1 MSKRTACDDP
11 ILASPEEL
19 QVLRRSLLEERDN
32 VVSLY
37 RQDVHAAQEIQ
48 GEGVEDD
55 EELASMD
62 FDRDLLF
69 ALSEVEREKLR
80 QIEEALQRMEEGSY
94 GLCFEDG
101 QPIPFARLRQI
112 PWARYC
118 AGHQEMVEEG
128 LLRVN

>member
-1 MSKRTACDDP
+1 MSKKATCENQI
-11 ILASPEEL
+11 ILSPEEV
-19 QVLRRSLLEERDN
+19 QALRRSLFQERDD

-37 RQDVHAAQEIQ
+37 RHDVHAAQEIM

-69 ALSEVEREKLR
+69 ALSEVERERLR
-80 QIEEALQRMEEGSY
+80 QIEEALQRMDEGSY
-94 GLCFEDG
+94 GLCFADG
-101 QPIPFARLRQI
+101 QPIAFARLREI

-118 AGHQEMVEEG
+118 AGHQEMVEDGVLQE
-128 LLRVN
+128 R

>member
-1 MSKRTACDDP
+1 MSKTVACEEP
-11 ILASPEEL
+11 ILTSPEDL
-19 QVLRRSLLEERDN
+19 QVLRRSLLEEMDT

-37 RQDVHAAQEIQ
+37 RQDVHAAQEIRE
-48 GEGVEDD
+48 EGVEDE

-69 ALSEVEREKLR
+69 TLSEVEREKLR
-80 QIEEALQRMEEGSY
+80 QIEEALQRMDEGSY

-101 QPIPFARLRQI
+101 RPIPVDRLRQV

-118 AGHQEMVEEG
+118 AGHQELVEEG
-128 LLRVN
+128 LLREV

>member
-1 MSKRTACDDP
+1 MSKTTACEDQ
-11 ILASPEEL
+11 IRLSPED
-19 QVLRRSLLEERDN
+19 VRALRRSLLEEREN

-37 RQDVHAAQEIQ
+37 RHDVHAAQEIL

-80 QIEEALQRMEEGSY
+80 QIEEALQRMDEGSY
-94 GLCFEDG
+94 GLCFADG
-101 QPIPFARLRQI
+101 QPIAAARLREI

-118 AGHQEMVEEG
+118 AGHQELVEEG
-128 LLRVN
+128 LLQEV

>member
-1 MSKRTACDDP
+1 MSKRTAFAEP
-11 ILASPEEL
+11 ILVSPEQL
-19 QVLRRSLLEERDN
+19 QALRRSLFEERDN
-32 VVSLY
+32 VISLY
-37 RQDVHAAQEIQ
+37 RHDVHAAQEIL

-69 ALSEVEREKLR
+69 SLSETERERLR
-80 QIEEALQRMEEGSY
+80 QIEEALQRMDEGTY

-101 QPIPFARLRQI
+101 EPIAFERLRQI

-128 LLRVN
+128 LLREC

>member
-1 MSKRTACDDP
+1 MSKSTVCENP
-11 ILASPEEL
+11 VFVSPEEL
-19 QVLRRSLLEERDN
+19 QILRRGLLTERDS

-37 RQDVHAAQEIQ
+37 RHDVHAAQEIQ

-69 ALSEVEREKLR
+69 ALSEAERERVR
-80 QIEEALQRMEEGSY
+80 QIDEALQRMEEGSY

-101 QPIPFARLRQI
+101 QPIPFVRLREV

-128 LLRVN
+128 LLREA

>member
-1 MSKRTACDDP
+1 MSKTVACEEP
-11 ILASPEEL
+11 ILTSPEEL
-19 QVLRRSLLEERDN
+19 QVLRRSLLTERDN

-37 RQDVHAAQEIQ
+37 NHDVHAAQDIQ

-101 QPIPFARLRQI
+101 RPIPLARLREV

-128 LLRVN
+128 LLREH

>member
-1 MSKRTACDDP
+1 MSKRTACEDP
-11 ILASPEEL
+11 IPASPGEL
-19 QVLRRSLLEERDN
+19 QALRRSLLEEMDT

-37 RQDVHAAQEIQ
+37 RQDVHAAQEIRE
-48 GEGVEDD
+48 EGVEDE

-80 QIEEALQRMEEGSY
+80 QIEEALQRMDEGSY

-101 QPIPFARLRQI
+101 RPIPVDRLRQI

-118 AGHQEMVEEG
+118 AGHQELVEEG
-128 LLRVN
+128 LLREV